1 MSIGVLIVITLS
13 CITWS
18 LWIRRVTWGCRWEV
32 AATLNIALQGA
43 AVFLMSPF
51 ASATIGQGLHR
62 LTGMWNLED
71 YIGHDCYVV
80 AASAIVYNELGRL
93 QEDDAMQ
100 LAFKQYV
107 ERPATLCIPLLLA
120 TFSVGNGAAIYR
132 PDFFDVPT
140 DFWLSTYWLL
150 LCGMLIY
157 LLVYGSRALLILRR
171 DPRSRRIA
179 NIYLLASASGVER
192 PSSWSARSEM
202 TELVKPSSLPF
213 RSGVVAC
220 AIRIITAYVPG
231 LQHIERGSLVWFFAC
246 TCGAGFALASAHSWR
261 IKTKWFQRA
270 SH

>member
-80 AASAIVYNELGRL
+80 AASAIVYNALGRL

-179 NIYLLASASGVER
+179 NIYLLASASGV
-192 PSSWSARSEM
+192 
-202 TELVKPSSLPF
+202 
-213 RSGVVAC
+213 VAC
-220 AIRIITAYVPG
+220 GIRIITAYVPG